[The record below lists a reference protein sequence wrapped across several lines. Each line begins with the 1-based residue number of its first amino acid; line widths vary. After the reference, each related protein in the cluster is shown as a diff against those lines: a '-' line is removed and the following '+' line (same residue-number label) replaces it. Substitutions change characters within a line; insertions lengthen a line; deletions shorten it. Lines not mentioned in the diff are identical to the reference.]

1 MDLLEGLNESQAEA
15 VRVASGPILIL
26 AGAGT
31 GKTRT
36 LTHRIAYLI
45 QHHKVDP
52 RRILAVT
59 FTNKAAKEMEDRLAK
74 LLAVNHNFSKLPWMG
89 TFHSVC
95 VKILRNDGLAIGVN
109 PSFVIYD
116 EDDRLRLAKEVLGGD
131 KAKAKRFCSVLSM
144 AKNSLCG
151 PDEFLEDR
159 AYPDAYDTR
168 QAYLDYEQARQENRA
183 LDFDDLLLE
192 TVRLLKTSAL
202 VREKYRQ
209 LFQYI
214 LIDEYQD
221 TNSAQYQIVK
231 LLVNDQQNI
240 CVVGDDWQSIY
251 SWRGADFHNILNFEK
266 DFKKAKII
274 KLEQNYRSTQQ
285 ILDGAG
291 ELIQHNQK
299 RTSKK
304 LRTARQDGEPIK
316 VYKTFNETEEA
327 NLVAQ
332 KIKDLKNSGRYRY
345 DEMAV
350 LYRINAQSYGLERA
364 LIHNSIPYKI
374 IGGLRF
380 YDRAEVKDVL
390 AYLRVV
396 FQPSDTISFKRI
408 ANVPGRKLGPVSLK
422 KFLDWKKAQK
432 LDLIEALL
440 SASDIPTLPAGA
452 RKSLEQLGQIFQ
464 KLKKLAEDKV
474 LPAVIMGE
482 LLNATRY
489 IEYLTDNDPSSEE
502 RIANIN
508 SLLLDTERFN
518 SLEDFITEASLLSSA
533 DTESEKDRVS
543 LMTLHA
549 SKGLEFPVVFVV
561 GLEDGI
567 LPHTRA
573 LFDEGNDIEEERR
586 LFYVGMTRAKD
597 KLCLSYALSRFRFGT
612 IESSHSSRFLD
623 EIPSLVYDQES
634 LQPVYGVELDESDDF
649 FGDLPFSVG
658 DRVQSTIFGE
668 GVVIDVDGG
677 AVEIEFDR
685 GGVKKVNP
693 EFAGLKKL

>member
-1 MDLLEGLNESQAEA
+1 MDLLEGLNKSQAEA
-15 VRVASGPILIL
+15 VQVSSGPILIL

-31 GKTRT
+31 GKTKT

-45 QHHKVDP
+45 QHHQVEP

-59 FTNKAAKEMEDRLAK
+59 FTNKASKEMQNRLST
-74 LLAVNHNFSKLPWMG
+74 LLSESLGSSFVLPWMG

-95 VKILRNDGLAIGVN
+95 VKILRNDGMAIGVHPN
-109 PSFVIYD
+109 FVIYD
-116 EDDRLRLAKEVLGGD
+116 EDDRLRLAKEVFDSD
-131 KAKAKRFCSVLSM
+131 KTKAKRFCSILSS
-144 AKNSLCG
+144 AKNSLQG
-151 PDEFLEDR
+151 PTEFFADVQ
-159 AYPDAYDTR
+159 YPDSSEIA
-168 QAYLDYEQARQENRA
+168 QAYLEYERLRKSNRA

-192 TVRLLKTSAL
+192 TVRLLKTAPQ
-202 VREKYRQ
+202 VRERYQ
-209 LFQYI
+209 QFFQHI

-231 LLVNDQQNI
+231 LLVNAQQNI
-240 CVVGDDWQSIY
+240 CVVGDDWQAIY

-266 DFKKAKII
+266 DFKNVKIV

-316 VYKTFNETEEA
+316 VYKNYNETDEA

-332 KIKDLKNSGRYRY
+332 KIKDFKNQGRYRY
-345 DEMAV
+345 DDVAV
-350 LYRINAQSYGLERA
+350 LYRTNAQSYGLERA
-364 LIHNSIPYKI
+364 LIYNSIPYKI

-396 FQPSDTISFKRI
+396 FQPNDTISFKRI
-408 ANVPGRKLGPVSLK
+408 ANVPSRKLGPTSLK
-422 KFLDWKKAQK
+422 RFLAWKSEQG
-432 LDLIEALL
+432 LGLMEALL
-440 SASDIPTLPAGA
+440 SVQEAPQLTPLAK
-452 RKSLEQLGQIFQ
+452 KSLKCLGQIFQ
-464 KLKKLAEDKV
+464 KMTDFVKNGASPLKITE
-474 LPAVIMGE
+474 E
-482 LLNATRY
+482 LLSATQY
-489 IEYLTDNDPSSEE
+489 LEYLTNNDPNAEE

-518 SLEDFITEASLLSSA
+518 DLESFITEVSLLSSA
-533 DTESEKDRVS
+533 DTEGEKDRVS

-549 SKGLEFPVVFVV
+549 SKGLEFPFVFIV

-567 LPHTRA
+567 LPHTRV
-573 LFDEGNDIEEERR
+573 LFDDGNDIEEERR

-597 KLCLSYALSRFRFGT
+597 KLCLSYALSRFRFGAVDN
-612 IESSHSSRFLD
+612 SPPSRFLD
-623 EIPSLVYDQES
+623 EIPSLVYDQEF
-634 LQPVYGVELDESDDF
+634 LQPMFNVEPEANDDF
-649 FGDLPFSVG
+649 SDLPFAVG
-658 DRVQSTIFGE
+658 DKVQSNIFGI
-668 GVVIDVDGG
+668 GVVSDIDGG
-677 AVEIEFDR
+677 AVEVEFER
-685 GGVKKVNP
+685 GGTKKINP